1 MATDVRLAPI
11 HADTTDG
18 TIARW
23 LVKPGDIVDE
33 GQVLVE
39 VDTAKVLVEVPSPT
53 TGTVL
58 ALHANEGDDVV
69 VGQLLVVIGDPHE
82 RPATSAPLVAAS
94 RPPVATP
101 TGSAAA
107 PTDQRDVRAAP
118 AVRRLAQRLGVDLTM
133 VTATGPHG
141 RVMLADLKRADQAH
155 HTPQAAG
162 TGSLPPQQHSRIRR
176 TISASMTS
184 TWRDVPH
191 FSTSLEVDTSACD
204 DAAGA
209 HGFMAVLVRSVALCL
224 VDDPILNATYDDAR
238 GVTRYATANIGV
250 AVALD
255 DGLVVPV
262 LRRCERLLPAEL
274 RISLGELTQRARA
287 GRLSE
292 EDVTGHSF
300 VISNVGMTGV
310 DTVIPIV
317 HRPAVAILG
326 VGARRR
332 RPWSVGDA
340 LTVRPTVR
348 LTLSCDHRAV
358 DGMQACRWL
367 VSLGRALGDPG

>member
-1 MATDVRLAPI
+1 
-11 HADTTDG
+11 
-18 TIARW
+18 
-23 LVKPGDIVDE
+23 
-33 GQVLVE
+33 
-39 VDTAKVLVEVPSPT
+39 
-53 TGTVL
+53 
-58 ALHANEGDDVV
+58 
-69 VGQLLVVIGDPHE
+69 
-82 RPATSAPLVAAS
+82 
-94 RPPVATP
+94 
-101 TGSAAA
+101 
-107 PTDQRDVRAAP
+107 
-118 AVRRLAQRLGVDLTM
+118 
-133 VTATGPHG
+133 
-141 RVMLADLKRADQAH
+141 
-155 HTPQAAG
+155 
-162 TGSLPPQQHSRIRR
+162 
-176 TISASMTS
+176 
-184 TWRDVPH
+184 
-191 FSTSLEVDTSACD
+191 
-204 DAAGA
+204 
-209 HGFMAVLVRSVALCL
+209 LCL

-238 GVTRYATANIGV
+238 GVTRYTTANIGV